1 MSMIRPLPALERLTF
16 LEQEGKVGYHL
27 GQDGAGQE
35 TMSPDV
41 QTSFRASI

>member
-1 MSMIRPLPALERLTF
+1 MIRPLPALERLKF
-16 LEQEGKVGYHL
+16 LEQEGTVGYHL
-27 GQDGAGQE
+27 GQDGAEQE